1 MLLAARAGK
10 WHIVAPLVGR
20 CRRTKINVN
29 TMIDVAVVEQKP
41 KSLAHDSEVLR
52 GVMCKTK
59 ELLRSVRHD
68 KSLHDTIA

>member
-1 MLLAARAGK
+1 
-10 WHIVAPLVGR
+10 
-20 CRRTKINVN
+20 
-29 TMIDVAVVEQKP
+29 MIDVAVVEQKP